1 MQIAENLKKIK
12 NSLPQT
18 TTLIAVSKFKPTSD
32 ILTAYQAGQTVFG
45 ENRVQELVEKYEQLP
60 KDIEWH
66 MIGHLQ
72 SNKVK
77 YITPFVHLIH
87 GVDSLKLLKE
97 INKQAKKAGRVQ
109 PCLLQVH
116 IAQEDTKFG
125 FDKTELIELLE
136 SDAYKSFENIKVC
149 GLMGMA
155 TLTENKEQIHHEF
168 ASLKQLFDTLKQD
181 YFSQQVDF
189 KIISMG
195 MSGDYEIAIEEG
207 STMVRIGSSIFGAR
221 G

>member
-32 ILTAYQAGQTVFG
+32 ILAAYQAGQTVFG

-72 SNKVK
+72 TNKVK

-97 INKQAKKAGRVQ
+97 INKQAKKVGRVQ

-125 FDKTELIELLE
+125 FDKAELIELLE
-136 SDAYKSFENIKVC
+136 NDAYKSFENIKVC

-155 TLTENKEQIHHEF
+155 TLTENKEQIHQEF
-168 ASLKQLFDTLKQD
+168 ANLKQLFDTLKQD

-195 MSGDYEIAIEEG
+195 MSGDYEIAISEG

>member
-32 ILTAYQAGQTVFG
+32 ILKAYQAGQTVFG
-45 ENRVQELVEKYEQLP
+45 ENRVQELVDKYEQLP

-77 YITPFVHLIH
+77 YIAPFVHLIH

-97 INKQAKKAGRVQ
+97 INKQAKKADRVQ

-125 FDKTELIELLE
+125 FDKAELIELLE

-155 TLTENKEQIHHEF
+155 TLTENKEQIHQEF
-168 ASLKQLFDTLKQD
+168 ANLKQLFDTLKQD

-195 MSGDYEIAIEEG
+195 MSGDYEIAISEG
-207 STMVRIGSSIFGAR
+207 SL
-221 G
+221 